1 MAVSSFFP
9 HAPPPRYQPPPAEPS
24 FITTTAP
31 AAPIRSAP
39 PSSDRTSAAVGL
51 RFPAARSVLWDRTPQ
66 GDKLTLRAPTVRL
79 VLSSNV
85 LERLCGQAR
94 DARTGHALGSLSAE
108 AERGLS
114 RVGQRA
120 LAPLVLSVS
129 SSAQPASHVQPQ
141 TCTVAVRVEPW
152 YDGDGPC
159 PSEEVYASLVSC
171 SDLGF
176 GGARRPSPW
185 DRPIAPAHSVASRFD
200 LRPPRPAP
208 GARPLCLGGALPMS
222 LTASTSPDG
231 RLLQLR
237 VEALV
242 PTIELSAV
250 ALYALRV
257 HPTTLSEAL
266 LHVRPR
272 TPRARQQRGGGCG
285 GRERTR
291 GRRAPL
297 TASLPARGSQRRGVR
312 RARAT

>member
-159 PSEEVYASLVSC
+159 PSEEVYAFLVSC

-176 GGARRPSPW
+176 G
-185 DRPIAPAHSVASRFD
+185 
-200 LRPPRPAP
+200 

>member
-1 MAVSSFFP
+1 MIPPECPAFALPSLPPRTGGRRFAATAMVVSSFFP
-9 HAPPPRYQPPPAEPS
+9 HAPPPKLEPPPTEPS
-24 FITTTAP
+24 YITATAP

-39 PSSDRTSAAVGL
+39 PASDRSSAAVGL

-66 GDKLTLRAPTVRL
+66 GEKQTLRAPTVRL
-79 VLSSNV
+79 VLSSHV

-94 DARTGHALGSLSAE
+94 NAVTGHALGALSAE

-129 SSAQPASHVQPQ
+129 SSAQPPAQVQPQ

-152 YDGDGPC
+152 YDGAGPG
-159 PSEEVYASLVSC
+159 PSEEVHASLVSC

-176 GGARRPSPW
+176 GGAR
-185 DRPIAPAHSVASRFD
+185 
-200 LRPPRPAP
+200 
-208 GARPLCLGGALPMS
+208 PLCLGGALPMN

-231 RLLQLR
+231 RILQLR

-266 LHVRPR
+266 LHP
-272 TPRARQQRGGGCG
+272 
-285 GRERTR
+285 
-291 GRRAPL
+291 
-297 TASLPARGSQRRGVR
+297 GSGSGSG
-312 RARAT
+312 